1 MHIFLYNHSRYKE
14 ENKYKL
20 NRILQLKKYQKH

>member
-1 MHIFLYNHSRYKE
+1 ME

-20 NRILQLKKYQKH
+20 NQIRIKSNNI